1 MIIRRFGIYAVCA
14 AFACSFF
21 SCGEDDDPSNSGSDP
36 VVGDAAR
43 TMLVYAV
50 NHSNLGYDFKSDSKE
65 MLAAMSKVD
74 SDKYRLLV
82 YRTDSEKEC
91 SLCEARRQS
100 DGSFA
105 FITLKKY
112 PRDVTSTDPERIKKV
127 IDDALS
133 LYPAARHDLMFWG
146 HGMSWVPSFT
156 NHDPGQTVSE
166 GKGRNAVMHSYGG
179 EYGEGGKTKWTEIH
193 DLAAAVPDHRFETI
207 WFDCCYMSGIETI
220 YEFRNKCATFVA
232 YPTEVW
238 QYGLPY
244 DKVLPWLMQETP
256 DVTEGCR
263 TLYNYYMNMPSAE
276 QRVTVTQLDMSS
288 IERLAEATAAI
299 YTSTRGYWPDGK
311 DMVNYSRNYKYPF
324 YDFRQTVRLKAA
336 LQQLD
341 AELERFEKAYEDAV
355 VYHAA
360 SPKNFAD
367 VKWNLDDV
375 SGIST
380 HIPTGKNT
388 PEEEFYCTLSW
399 TKRVSK

>member
-1 MIIRRFGIYAVCA
+1 
-14 AFACSFF
+14 
-21 SCGEDDDPSNSGSDP
+21 
-36 VVGDAAR
+36 
-43 TMLVYAV
+43 
-50 NHSNLGYDFKSDSKE
+50 
-65 MLAAMSKVD
+65 
-74 SDKYRLLV
+74 
-82 YRTDSEKEC
+82 
-91 SLCEARRQS
+91 
-100 DGSFA
+100 
-105 FITLKKY
+105 
-112 PRDVTSTDPERIKKV
+112 
-127 IDDALS
+127 
-133 LYPAARHDLMFWG
+133 
-146 HGMSWVPSFT
+146 
-156 NHDPGQTVSE
+156 
-166 GKGRNAVMHSYGG
+166 
-179 EYGEGGKTKWTEIH
+179 
-193 DLAAAVPDHRFETI
+193 
-207 WFDCCYMSGIETI
+207 
-220 YEFRNKCATFVA
+220 
-232 YPTEVW
+232 
-238 QYGLPY
+238 
-244 DKVLPWLMQETP
+244 
-256 DVTEGCR
+256 
-263 TLYNYYMNMPSAE
+263 MPSAE